1 MTRSTRPFI
10 EEFEKRRSEVR
21 RYLAIIVVTERR
33 MSRLERRQFDKELK
47 VFRAGALLVLY
58 NAIEA
63 SARQGILAIYDDISS
78 TSTLF
83 DDLKQTLRVRVLS
96 DFKQHA
102 GEKSYPRI
110 MRIAVDL
117 VHESLNSDKLFSG
130 NVDAKKIRDMA
141 EVFGFDTT
149 SSFHLT
155 QHGQDLLT
163 VKSRRQDLA
172 HGNESFSE
180 VGKQF
185 TTEDVRKIVR
195 YSLAYM
201 DAVLRHIDR
210 YLDAQGYRTPN
221 PPPSGAQHPQQPS
234 RVARSWRQRLAR
246 AWEELRSQ

>member
-1 MTRSTRPFI
+1 MRAFI

-21 RYLAIIVVTERR
+21 RYLAILVVAERR
-33 MSRLERRQFDKELK
+33 MSVVERRQFDDELK

-83 DDLKQTLRVRVLS
+83 DDLQQTLRIRVLS
-96 DFKQHA
+96 DFKLHA

-110 MRIAVDL
+110 VRIAVDL
-117 VHESLNSDKLFSG
+117 VNESLNSDKLFSG

-149 SSFHLT
+149 SAFHLT

-163 VKSRRQDLA
+163 VKARRQDLA

-180 VGKQF
+180 VGKQY
-185 TTEDVRKIVR
+185 TTKDVRKIVR

-210 YLDAQGYRTPN
+210 YLDAQGYRTPS
-221 PPPSGAQHPQQPS
+221 PPNGGQQS
-234 RVARSWRQRLAR
+234 QQRAVRSWRQRLAR
-246 AWEELRSQ
+246 AWAELRSR